1 MVKAERLAIRITKEL
16 KERLA
21 GLAQENHSDSLSLEA
36 RRILEKSLGIK
47 RTRREVA
54 R

>member
-47 RTRREVA
+47 RAKPKTI
-54 R
+54 